1 MSSPLDRVVMSFVS
15 ALALM
20 MGLELITIVLA
31 QLLREDTGNAWTSGV
46 MFSAY
51 LFLYWGATCIVMTL
65 MTINNSHKQEYILLP
80 AGSGIGIVL
89 MREAGWPENLIL
101 PVLLCYLTGCIWWML
116 AERERHPYQPEPL
129 V

>member
-1 MSSPLDRVVMSFVS
+1 MNYPLNKAVMSFIS

-20 MGLELITIVLA
+20 MVLEPVTIVLA
-31 QLLREDTGNAWTSGV
+31 QLFKEDPGSAWTSGA
-46 MFSAY
+46 MFSVY
-51 LFLYWGATCIVMTL
+51 LFLYWCTTILIMGHMFTTC
-65 MTINNSHKQEYILLP
+65 SKQEYILMP

-89 MREAGWPENLIL
+89 MGEMNWPDSLLL

-116 AERERHPYQPEPL
+116 SERERHPYRPESS